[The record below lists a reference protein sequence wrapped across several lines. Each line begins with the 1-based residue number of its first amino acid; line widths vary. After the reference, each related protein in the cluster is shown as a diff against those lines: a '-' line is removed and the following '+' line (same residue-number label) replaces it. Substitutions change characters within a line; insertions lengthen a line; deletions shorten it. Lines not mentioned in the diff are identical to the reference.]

1 MRAEALP
8 FSTRARAQRL
18 ACAYAHWL
26 RKGGGGREEME
37 SSAPLPNF
45 ATRELAISNTSA
57 PMSALSS
64 LSLALPLYR

>member
-18 ACAYAHWL
+18 ACAYAHCL
-26 RKGGGGREEME
+26 RKGGGGREEMK

-45 ATRELAISNTSA
+45 TTRELAVSNTSA
-57 PMSALSS
+57 LTSALSS
-64 LSLALPLYR
+64 SPLALPRYR